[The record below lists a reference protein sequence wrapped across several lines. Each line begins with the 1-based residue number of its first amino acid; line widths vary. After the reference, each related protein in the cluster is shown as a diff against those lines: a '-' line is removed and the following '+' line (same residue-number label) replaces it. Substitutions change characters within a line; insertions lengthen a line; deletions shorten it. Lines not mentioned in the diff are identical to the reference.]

1 MRAGFEQIGYV
12 VDTIW
17 GKGEQRKRA
26 IDVVKKNIEAGIHYH
41 FAYSES
47 HTTPTFS
54 TVRRYTPAYLFT
66 DYNFFSLCQDAGIPL
81 GLFYRDVYW
90 QFDVYRK
97 VYRQKNSWFK
107 YLVTVLFYHLDL
119 LAYRQWVDV
128 LFLPDMRMLRYVRF
142 WPQFKPA
149 YALPSGCIG
158 DIQDRPDTHTNQLK
172 LLYVG
177 GVSPPLYD
185 IHNLLEGVFHTVQ
198 QDIPVHLTICCRR
211 EEWTA
216 RPSTYDQWNGRWLT
230 IVHTSDEE
238 LRKLYQTHDIALIYL
253 KSHPYRAFAMPFKL
267 FEAIGAGL
275 PLLVTG
281 DTAVGDFVKQWDCG
295 WVIEE
300 HPLQLTELLHR
311 LSEHRLEIEEKAK
324 NVRRIQQQH
333 TWASR
338 ARQVADVLTHVH

>member
-26 IDVVKKNIEAGIHYH
+26 IEVVKKNIESGIHYD

-47 HTTPTFS
+47 HTLPTFL
-54 TVRRYTPAYLFT
+54 TVRRYAPAYLFT
-66 DYNFFSLCQDAGIPL
+66 DYSFFSLCQNAGIPL
-81 GLFYRDVYW
+81 GLFYRDVHW
-90 QFDVYRK
+90 RFDVYR
-97 VYRQKNSWFK
+97 QKISWFK
-107 YLVTVLFYHLDL
+107 QLVTMLFFHLDL

-142 WPQFKPA
+142 WPAFKPA
-149 YALPSGCIG
+149 YALPSGCIV
-158 DIQDRPDTHTNQLK
+158 DIQDHPDTHTNHLN

-177 GVSPPLYD
+177 GVGTSLYD
-185 IHNLLEGVFHTVQ
+185 IRNLLEGVSYAVQ
-198 QDIPVHLTICCRR
+198 QGVSVHLTICCRR
-211 EEWTA
+211 EEWA
-216 RPSTYDQWNGRWLT
+216 SRPPDYDQWSGNWLT
-230 IVHTSDEE
+230 IVHNAGEE
-238 LRKLYQTHDIALIYL
+238 LRQLYQTHDIALIYSR
-253 KSHPYRAFAMPFKL
+253 SHPYRAFAMPFKL

-275 PLLVTG
+275 PLIVTG
-281 DTAVGDFVKQWDCG
+281 DTAVGDFVNQWDCG

-311 LSEHRLEIEEKAK
+311 LAEHRQEMKDKAK